1 MARRSHDGLCEL
13 FQIRKDGRMNN
24 AYLNSV
30 LADTAERTYPPGT
43 MEHSLAK
50 QALREKP
57 FGADARLLSLC
68 FEKIRDLERQIYIAK
83 RSV

>member
-13 FQIRKDGRMNN
+13 FKIRKDGRMM
-24 AYLNSV
+24 AYLHSV
-30 LADTAERTYPPGT
+30 LADTAERTFPAGS

-57 FGADARLLSLC
+57 YQADPRLLSLC
-68 FEKIRDLERQIYIAK
+68 FEKIRDLERQLHIAK

>member
-13 FQIRKDGRMNN
+13 FQIRKDGRMM
-24 AYLNSV
+24 AYLHSV
-30 LADTAERTYPPGT
+30 IADTTERTFPAGS

-68 FEKIRDLERQIYIAK
+68 FEKIRDLERQLHIAK